1 MKLEIALSEGLT
13 WESCVILR
21 NLRVTNICSD
31 EEKLVRHSV
40 QSYESVLS
48 ADDEERGREY
58 TQLSKRRGTMAPLVT
73 LPEDLED
80 ENNQNDYNSKFFHDK
95 DQDWQNV
102 DMVAWI
108 LLLCITIECFIEGSD
123 TSVATYKGQKLHF
136 LMNF

>member
-1 MKLEIALSEGLT
+1 MKLEIALFEGLFYLG
-13 WESCVILR
+13 ILSD
-21 NLRVTNICSD
+21 LRVTYNCSD
-31 EEKLVRHSV
+31 EENLVRHSV

-80 ENNQNDYNSKFFHDK
+80 ENNKKDYNSNFFHDK
-95 DQDWQNV
+95 DQNWQNV

-108 LLLCITIECFIEGSD
+108 LLLCITIECFIEGR
-123 TSVATYKGQKLHF
+123 VNA
-136 LMNF
+136 

>member
-1 MKLEIALSEGLT
+1 MKLEIALLEGLI

-21 NLRVTNICSD
+21 NIELNYIYSD

-80 ENNQNDYNSKFFHDK
+80 ENNKKDYNSKFFHDK

-108 LLLCITIECFIEGSD
+108 LLLCITIECFIEGR
-123 TSVATYKGQKLHF
+123 VICPVTY
-136 LMNF
+136 N